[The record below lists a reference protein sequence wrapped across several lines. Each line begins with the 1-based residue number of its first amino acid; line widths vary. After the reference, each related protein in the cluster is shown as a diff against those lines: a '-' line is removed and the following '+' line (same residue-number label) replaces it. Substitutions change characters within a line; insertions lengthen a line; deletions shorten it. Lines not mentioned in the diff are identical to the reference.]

1 MWKGNREE
9 PMAAPKLAI
18 SSLTTKFQA
27 TVPADIRARLKLKAG
42 DKIRFVVNEAGE
54 VVVMKVSPLDDMY
67 LAAVGQTLTEWSSPE
82 DEEAF
87 GGL

>member
-1 MWKGNREE
+1 
-9 PMAAPKLAI
+9 MAAPKLSV

-27 TVPADIRARLKLKAG
+27 TIPADIRTRLQLKAG
-42 DKIRFVVNEAGE
+42 DKIHFVVSQAGD
-54 VVVMKVSPLDDMY
+54 VVVRKVTAPDWDY
-67 LAAVGQTLTEWSSPE
+67 LFAVEQTLTEWNSPE